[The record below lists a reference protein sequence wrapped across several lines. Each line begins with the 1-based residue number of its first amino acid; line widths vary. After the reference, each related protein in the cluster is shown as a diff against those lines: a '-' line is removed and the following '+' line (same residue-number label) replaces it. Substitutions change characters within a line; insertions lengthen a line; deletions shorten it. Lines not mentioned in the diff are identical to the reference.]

1 MGKRSSEE
9 DVQPFELDELEALRQ
24 QNAAYEAENEEIRK
38 LLGEDFVYIDRKEIK
53 DSSDDEMVHH
63 HDESVLYLDEA
74 MPSWSKKARV
84 ERALEVNIQLQ
95 DRVKLLLSTVE
106 KSRVSHDAIQ
116 DMLDLSVLR
125 KRKKASVPH
134 TYSAG
139 NTKMEY
145 SGKSW
150 FWAHANCETLPSY
163 KDASSLI
170 FISKHLPLVNR
181 SGAWTPDECESLRKG
196 VEEIAKERMTNEM
209 LKSVD
214 TIEEFEKM
222 QRPMRSLS
230 LESPKILEIT
240 ETFTDGEWATLATR
254 HLASRTGV
262 ECKLQWINRV
272 NPSIKDDHFSQEENK
287 KLLEYVEQHG
297 EHSWGL
303 VAEHLPGRVP
313 IDCLRQYEK
322 IQVER
327 QQNDKKN
334 IDWTQRDISKLQK
347 LVAEHGQA
355 WKRIESE
362 FGGAWPANKLMYMW
376 RKHQQ
381 GTEGG
386 TLIAKKGPWSKDEDE
401 MLLRAVAISGKEWS
415 KVAKLVSGRTEVQC
429 RERYVNH
436 LDPNV
441 QSEVAFTKEER
452 DIVVNEVAKYTG
464 RIPWAKIS
472 KLLPGRTDRQCRKV
486 YQKIKR
492 DLERAKKKG

>member
-9 DVQPFELDELEALRQ
+9 GGPPFELDELEALRQ

-38 LLGEDFVYIDRKEIK
+38 LLGEDFVHINRNQVK
-53 DSSDDEMVHH
+53 DSSDDEEVNY
-63 HDESVLYLDEA
+63 DESMLYFDEA

-116 DMLDLSVLR
+116 DLLDLSVLR

-134 TYSAG
+134 AYSLG

-150 FWAHANCETLPSY
+150 FWAHANCEELPGY
-163 KDASSLI
+163 RDTSSLI

-181 SGAWTPDECESLRKG
+181 SGAWAPDECESLRKG
-196 VEEIAKERMTNEM
+196 VEEIAKERMTNDM
-209 LKSVD
+209 LASVD
-214 TIEEFEKM
+214 TIEDFEKM

-230 LESPKILEIT
+230 LESPKILEIA
-240 ETFTDGEWATLATR
+240 ETFTDAEWATLASR
-254 HLASRTGV
+254 HLAVRSGV
-262 ECKLQWINRV
+262 ECKLQWTNRV
-272 NPSIKDDHFSQEENK
+272 NPSRKEGPFSQDEIQ
-287 KLLEYVEQHG
+287 KLFEHVYRHG
-297 EHSWGL
+297 EHSWDL
-303 VAEHLPGRVP
+303 VAQHLPGRVP
-313 IDCLRQYEK
+313 IDCLRQYEN
-322 IQVER
+322 IHIER
-327 QQNDKKN
+327 QQSDKIKT
-334 IDWTQRDISKLQK
+334 DWTERDTEKLQR

-362 FGGAWPANKLMYMW
+362 FGGAWPASKLMHTW

-386 TLIAKKGPWSKDEDE
+386 TVTAKKGPWSKHEDE
-401 MLLRAVAISGKEWS
+401 LLLKAVAISGKEWS
-415 KVAKLVSGRTEVQC
+415 KVAKLVPGRTEVQC

-441 QSEVAFTKEER
+441 QSEVAFAEEEC
-452 DIVVNEVAKYTG
+452 DIVVNEAAKYTG
-464 RIPWAKIS
+464 RVPWAKIA

-492 DLERAKKKG
+492 DRERSKKKG